1 MRILVTITPRMYR
14 EAIAL
19 SLHEHRPG
27 YEVRIAAPEDVEEEV
42 RAFAPRLLVR
52 DDTDGLDPRVLANVP
67 CWIEVLYSDSM
78 DARISVDGRVEETP
92 DISTNVLLRV
102 ADESAAGIRD
112 SYTDPLND

>member
-19 SLHEHRPG
+19 SLREHRPG

-52 DDTDGLDPRVLANVP
+52 HDTDGLDPRALTNVP

-78 DARISVDGRVEETP
+78 DARISMDGRVEKSR
-92 DISTNVLLRV
+92 DISTDVLLRV
-102 ADESAAGIRD
+102 ADEAAAGTRE
-112 SYTDPLND
+112 P

>member
-1 MRILVTITPRMYR
+1 VRILVTITPRMYR

-52 DDTDGLDPRVLANVP
+52 DDTDGLNPRVLTNVP

-78 DARISVDGRVEETP
+78 DARISVDGHIEESQ
-92 DISTNVLLRV
+92 DISTDVLLRV
-102 ADESAAGIRD
+102 ADEAATVTRE
-112 SYTDPLND
+112 P